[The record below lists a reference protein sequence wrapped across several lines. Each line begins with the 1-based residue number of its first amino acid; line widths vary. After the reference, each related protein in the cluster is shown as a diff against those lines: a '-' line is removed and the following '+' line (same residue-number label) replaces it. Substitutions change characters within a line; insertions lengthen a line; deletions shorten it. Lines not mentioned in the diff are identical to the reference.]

1 MLTSKMWNALGDIEV
16 LGVYTTVGILNGIDT
31 RLTMMMMA
39 VTSFL
44 AHSTITIVVSDS
56 FIITSIEV
64 LLDFLD
70 VGIVAEKD
78 SKCFLLHSL

>member
-1 MLTSKMWNALGDIEV
+1 
-16 LGVYTTVGILNGIDT
+16 
-31 RLTMMMMA
+31 MMMMA

>member
-78 SKCFLLHSL
+78 SKRFLLHSL

>member
-1 MLTSKMWNALGDIEV
+1 MLTSQMWNALGDIEV

-39 VTSFL
+39 VMSFL

-56 FIITSIEV
+56 FILV
-64 LLDFLD
+64 LFVCL
-70 VGIVAEKD
+70 
-78 SKCFLLHSL
+78 

>member
-1 MLTSKMWNALGDIEV
+1 MLTGKMRNALGDIEV
-16 LGVYTTVGILNGIDT
+16 LGIYTTVGILNGIDM

-64 LLDFLD
+64 LLDFLN

>member
-1 MLTSKMWNALGDIEV
+1 MWNALGDIEV

-39 VTSFL
+39 VMSFL

-64 LLDFLD
+64 LLDFLN

>member
-39 VTSFL
+39 VMSFL

-64 LLDFLD
+64 LLDFLN

>member
-1 MLTSKMWNALGDIEV
+1 MWNALGDIEV
-16 LGVYTTVGILNGIDT
+16 LGVYTTVGILNGIDS
-31 RLTMMMMA
+31 RLTMMMA

-64 LLDFLD
+64 LLDFLN